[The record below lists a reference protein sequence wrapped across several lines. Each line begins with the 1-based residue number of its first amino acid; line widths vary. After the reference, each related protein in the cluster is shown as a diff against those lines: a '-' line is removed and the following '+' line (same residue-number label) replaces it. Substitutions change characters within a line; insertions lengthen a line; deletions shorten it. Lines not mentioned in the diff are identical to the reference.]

1 MTPEEKRAWRH
12 AYATNAKVVHE
23 SLIHEHH
30 DQVATYRLRVEGVKP
45 ELLAYLA
52 GIGKESA

>member
-1 MTPEEKRAWRH
+1 MTPEEKLAWRH

-30 DQVATYRLRVEGVKP
+30 DQVASYRLRVEGIKP
-45 ELLAYLA
+45 ELLAYLEGLRRHYA
-52 GIGKESA
+52 